1 MAPEVRSLPPRALLA
16 ILLCL
21 APPAALPSPAQQPQA
36 FRESV
41 ESVEAKARLLQE
53 LDRQID
59 QRRLELAREGEALA
73 ALLRALDAAKQE
85 LAAEQQRLEALRQ
98 QVEADIARRDTL
110 VDERL
115 QQISRVYGAM
125 KPREASLALEGM
137 EDDMAVAILERLP
150 GRAVG
155 KIFDLMPKD
164 RVRELTR
171 RLEEGRRA
179 RGE

>member
-16 ILLCL
+16 L
-21 APPAALPSPAQQPQA
+21 ALWLVPLAVPPAQAQQTQA
-36 FRESV
+36 LRENPDGI
-41 ESVEAKARLLQE
+41 EAKARLLQE

-59 QRRLELAREGEALA
+59 QRRLEAARQEEALV
-73 ALLRALDAAKQE
+73 ALQRALETAKQA
-85 LAAEQQRLEALRQ
+85 LAEEQQRLEALRR
-98 QVEADIARRDTL
+98 QVEADIARREKL

-137 EDDMAVAILERLP
+137 EDDMAVAILERLS
-150 GRAVG
+150 GRAIG